1 MSTSTPRPFRLLL
14 MRHGQTHGNVAGA
27 LDTGMPGLDLTDL
40 GRAQARA
47 AVERLAPHAV
57 ENLYVSKL
65 VRTHQTAAPL
75 AAHHTLDPVELPGIH
90 EITAGQYEMATTREA
105 VMGYLG
111 TVQKWLTGDLNAR
124 MPGAETGAE
133 FLERYDAD
141 VDTIVASGAS
151 TALLVSHGAAIRTWV
166 ASRVAGAAEL
176 PEARQPLHN
185 TGVITVEGHPSTG
198 WRLVDWHAEPIGG
211 VTDGVAVMDPYRQQT
226 NGA

>member
-1 MSTSTPRPFRLLL
+1 MSLSTPRPFRLLL

-27 LDTGMPGLDLTDL
+27 LDTGFPGLDLTDL
-40 GRAQARA
+40 GRAQAEA
-47 AVERLAPHAV
+47 AVDRLAPHAV
-57 ENLYVSKL
+57 ENVFVSKL

-75 AAHHTLDPVELPGIH
+75 ASHHAIAPVELPGIH
-90 EITAGQYEMATTREA
+90 EITAGEYEMATTREA

-111 TVQKWLTGDLNAR
+111 TVQKWLTGELSAR

-141 VDTIVASGAS
+141 VATIAGSGAE

-166 ASRVAGAAEL
+166 AARVPGVADL

-185 TGVITVEGHPSTG
+185 TGVITVESHPTTD

-211 VTDGVAVMDPYRQQT
+211 VTDGVGVMDPYRQST
-226 NGA
+226 SGA